1 MDTFGDMQML
11 KHNKKRN
18 VGLLNEFFAQYMA
31 NAAVDFRFDDY
42 AKADALWKK
51 HFKEG
56 TELAKELQMF
66 EAVANANLK
75 DRTVAHKML
84 EQVKRH
90 VKTQNQEKL
99 DREKTTLI
107 HEIRS
112 EIADDNFFDRQIED
126 YKTNAT
132 IQLVL
137 NHWRNGDEESVNKF
151 STLSHLE
158 EKVVD
163 HMVSGKAKLPPFD
176 NKLLETSKEDIDKLV
191 IHVFR
196 EKVEQK
202 YDETL
207 NEDQKEI
214 IGLYTFANK
223 SEESRQ
229 ALERKLKSIK
239 EGVLN
244 KISGE
249 LSGADNKTP
258 SESLLEVKKCLN
270 EENYNIQNPD
280 EETITF
286 YLSVCSL
293 KHELE
298 SE

>member
-1 MDTFGDMQML
+1 ML

-31 NAAVDFRFDDY
+31 SAAVEFRFDDY

-56 TELAKELQMF
+56 TELAKELQLF
-66 EAVANANLK
+66 EAIENSTLK
-75 DRTVAHKML
+75 DRTIAHKML
-84 EQVKRH
+84 EQVKKH
-90 VKTQNQEKL
+90 VKTQSQERL
-99 DREKTTLI
+99 DREKTNLI

-112 EIADDNFFDRQIED
+112 ELSDDNFFDRQIQD

-137 NHWRNGDEESVNKF
+137 NHWRNGDDEHAKNF
-151 STLSHLE
+151 SAINHLE

-163 HMVSGKAKLPPFD
+163 YMVSGKANLPPFND
-176 NKLLETSKEDIDKLV
+176 SLLETSQEDINRLV
-191 IHVFR
+191 INVFR
-196 EKVEQK
+196 EKVEDK
-202 YDETL
+202 YSEVL
-207 NEDQKEI
+207 NEEQKEI

-229 ALERKLKSIK
+229 ALENKLSSIR
-239 EGVLN
+239 EGVLR
-244 KISGE
+244 KIDGE
-249 LSGADNKTP
+249 LSTDNDKTTTDT
-258 SESLLEVKKCLN
+258 LTEVRTCLK
-270 EENYNIQNPD
+270 EDNYNIQNPT